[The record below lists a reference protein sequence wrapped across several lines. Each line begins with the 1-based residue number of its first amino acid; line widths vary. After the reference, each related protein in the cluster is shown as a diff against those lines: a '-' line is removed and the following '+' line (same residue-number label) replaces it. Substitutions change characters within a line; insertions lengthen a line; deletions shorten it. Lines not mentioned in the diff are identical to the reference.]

1 MGHRILLPVAFAL
14 SALVANA
21 QSMGEIRGKV
31 LDEKKEPV
39 PFATVV
45 VSLSSGP
52 FGTMADEEG
61 RYVLKPLPAGTYAM
75 TAKTMGKADWIG
87 EGIEVYPDQF
97 TSVDIVMKEMP
108 RVLPGVVVK
117 AKPDYIHTRPKID
130 PEQTGRQ
137 TLLASEFAKDPN
149 RANPIKFVSSSFVGV
164 TASRDN
170 EGLHFKG
177 SRTENMASFVDGVR
191 IAGRLPRVPSSAISS
206 VTVYTGG
213 LPAKYGDVTG
223 GVVVIETKTYQEL
236 WAQERAMQLRREYDA
251 RQTQEALEQQQLE
264 EKKPHEAKEEIKDT
278 ELETKPEQGQEQPPL
293 EQPEQ

>member
-14 SALVANA
+14 GALVANA

-31 LDEKKEPV
+31 LDEQNKPI
-39 PFATVV
+39 PFATVSIALPNGA
-45 VSLSSGP
+45 VS
-52 FGTMADEEG
+52 TATDDEG
-61 RYVLKPLPAGTYAM
+61 RYVLKPLPTGAYSV
-75 TAKTMGKADWIG
+75 TASATTFAPITA
-87 EGIEVYPDQF
+87 EAVNVVSDQHTKLNF
-97 TSVDIVMKEMP
+97 TL
-108 RVLPGVVVK
+108 VLAAKDLVVFRKKVK
-117 AKPDYIHTRPKID
+117 GDYVNRRPLID
-130 PEQTGRQ
+130 ESDPGRQ
-137 TLLASEFAKDPN
+137 TLLASEMKNDPN
-149 RANPIKFVSSSFVGV
+149 VKNPVKFMTTNFTGI

-251 RQTQEALEQQQLE
+251 RQAQEALEQERPE
-264 EKKPHEAKEEIKDT
+264 EKKSEWVNEETKDA
-278 ELETKPEQGQEQPPL
+278 EPEKKPEQGQEQPPL
-293 EQPEQ
+293 EQPE